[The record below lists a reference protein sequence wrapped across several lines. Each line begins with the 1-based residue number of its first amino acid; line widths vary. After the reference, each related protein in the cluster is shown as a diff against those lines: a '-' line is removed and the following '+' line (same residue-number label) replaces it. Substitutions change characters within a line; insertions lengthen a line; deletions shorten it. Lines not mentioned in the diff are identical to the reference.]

1 MQPAM
6 MIEQRGSKYV
16 YTFYLPQ
23 IKNMLLY
30 HPYTEPET
38 ACPEFR
44 LNLLKMT

>member
-1 MQPAM
+1 MQPA
-6 MIEQRGSKYV
+6 IEVNNGV
-16 YTFYLPQ
+16 VCIHLLL
-23 IKNMLLY
+23 KNMLLY